1 MKARRTKDAEKAQSR
16 GARSFGSLG
25 NVVYEE
31 LRKQIIEGSLR
42 PGERL
47 REAEIANSLSVSR
60 TPVREALKRLGS
72 EGLFEYLPNR
82 GAVVAGLTPQQAI
95 ELYTLRELLE
105 SEAARLAAQHALEPE
120 IEMLRDVLRV
130 QKEAGEN
137 PEKLARLNRVFHD
150 TLYRLSHNRYLI
162 DVLKKVRDYTVLLRE
177 TGYRAPGRA
186 ASAYKEHSEI
196 VDAIARRDPE
206 AAKAASQRHLREA
219 QRVRMML
226 EFDNALNG
234 DAREHRKR

>member
-1 MKARRTKDAEKAQSR
+1 MKARRTRDT
-16 GARSFGSLG
+16 ARAGGDRSSESLG
-25 NVVYEE
+25 HVVYEE
-31 LRKQIIEGSLR
+31 LRKRIIEGSLQ
-42 PGERL
+42 PGQRL
-47 REAEIANSLSVSR
+47 REAEIAKSLRVSR

-130 QKEAGEN
+130 QREAGN
-137 PEKLARLNRVFHD
+137 DPEKLARLNRVFHD

-162 DVLKKVRDYTVLLRE
+162 DVLKRVRDYTVLLKE
-177 TGYRAPGRA
+177 TGYRAPGRP
-186 ASAYKEHSEI
+186 ASAYKEHEEI

-219 QRVRMML
+219 QRLRMML
-226 EFDNALNG
+226 EFDHALNG
-234 DAREHRKR
+234 SSRRSSRK